1 MKKCLLIVALLFA
14 GFCTQANAQYG
25 SYSYPRYYGGG
36 PSSYYGGPVFY
47 NANSYLR
54 QTTYNRNQYYNLGSA
69 NAYLR
74 GGLANTHHF
83 YGF

>member
-25 SYSYPRYYGGG
+25 YYNR
-36 PSSYYGGPVFY
+36 PNYYGGPVFY
-47 NANSYLR
+47 NANNYLR

-74 GGLANTHHF
+74 GGMANTHHF